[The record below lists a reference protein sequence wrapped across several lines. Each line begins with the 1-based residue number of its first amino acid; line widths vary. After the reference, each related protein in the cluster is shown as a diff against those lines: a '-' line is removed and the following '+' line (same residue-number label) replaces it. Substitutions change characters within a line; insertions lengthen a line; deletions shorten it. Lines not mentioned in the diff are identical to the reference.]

1 MIEPFTVIIHGKP
14 ILITKDTIERSF
26 QWYADHAR
34 LCASEAKAGAFH
46 VNDLEQYVRENEE
59 EALSYERQ
67 KKDGPDGRYSLAF
80 IQQAYYIQ
88 SGESVPMLSK

>member
-1 MIEPFTVIIHGKP
+1 MLKPVTVHIYGKP
-14 ILITKDTIERSF
+14 ITLTKETIEATF

-34 LCASEAKAGAFH
+34 LCASEAKAGAFR
-46 VNDLEQYVRENEE
+46 VNDLERYVRENEE